1 MSATVGN
8 KKIKHVLG
16 ACKEGHC
23 VIRENFNYIKVRSD
37 ENCYLRCIFQ

>member
-16 ACKEGHC
+16 ACKEGQC
-23 VIRENFNYIKVRSD
+23 VIRENFTSKSD
-37 ENCYLRCIFQ
+37 QMKIVT